1 MVSVGVFARFDGIQA
16 ALPQDCIFFGEGLRH
31 EFALLC
37 KDVENVKD
45 SSDGAE
51 EVADGGKH
59 DGVTPVRIGL
69 IHSYAKRTEDGK
81 VWGCVCF

>member
-16 ALPQDCIFFGEGLRH
+16 ALPHDCIFFGEGLRH

-37 KDVENVKD
+37 KDVEYIED

-51 EVADGGKH
+51 EVADCSEH
-59 DGVTPVRIGL
+59 GVAP
-69 IHSYAKRTEDGK
+69 S
-81 VWGCVCF
+81 